1 MQGGWVGGGGR
12 VGALCVVCMLSSVGA
27 AERTVGTLTR
37 FLWKI
42 NVADAFKKY
51 TSRSKLEAE
60 AAPSTRQGQVQVQ
73 V

>member
-1 MQGGWVGGGGR
+1 MGGWWRAHGRLVGGVYAVEYGGGR
-12 VGALCVVCMLSSVGA
+12 ENGGYTHAL
-27 AERTVGTLTR
+27 
-37 FLWKI
+37 LWKI